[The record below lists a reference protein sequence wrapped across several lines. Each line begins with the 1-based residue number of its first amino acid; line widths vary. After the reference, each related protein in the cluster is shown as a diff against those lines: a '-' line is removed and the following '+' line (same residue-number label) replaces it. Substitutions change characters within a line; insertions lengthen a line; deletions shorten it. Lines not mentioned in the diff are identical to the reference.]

1 VAHPDQC
8 GYNCDFRMVRNI
20 MVRKMKFSQSF
31 LLGIALLVPTLAL
44 AQQTSLPPAPALAAK
59 SYLLYDFS
67 SNQILRSHNA
77 SERIAPASLTK
88 LMTAY
93 LTFTALKLKQLTLDQ
108 STLPT
113 AEILLSKDVGS
124 RMFLEKDQV
133 VTIAELLRGL
143 IVLSGNDAARVL
155 ATVIAGNEV
164 DFAALMNKEAQRLNM
179 KDSHFVNATGVPH
192 PQHYTSAYD
201 LALLAAAIVRDFPEH
216 YPLYSLREYQY
227 NNIQQANRNRL
238 LWLDPY
244 TDGMS
249 TCYSESAD
257 FCLVASARRDQRR
270 LISVVLGAASDN
282 MRVAESQK
290 LLNYGFQNFEAVR
303 LYQKNQPVAGVR
315 LWKGTAGKVN
325 IGFRRDLTLSI
336 PTGQLAQLKA
346 TMETHQPLIAP
357 VSGGQKIGLMK
368 LTLNGNL
375 YAEFPLVALEPVP
388 LANVFSRG
396 WDSIRLLLQ

>member
-1 VAHPDQC
+1 
-8 GYNCDFRMVRNI
+8 

-325 IGFRRDLTLSI
+325 IGFRRDLILSI

>member
-1 VAHPDQC
+1 
-8 GYNCDFRMVRNI
+8 

-31 LLGIALLVPTLAL
+31 LVIIALLVSPLAL
-44 AQQTSLPPAPALAAK
+44 AQQASLPPAPVLAAR

-67 SNQILRSHNA
+67 SNQILLSHNA
-77 SERIAPASLTK
+77 RERIEPASLTK

-93 LTFTALKLKQLTLDQ
+93 LTFTALKLNQLALGQ

-113 AEILLSKDVGS
+113 AEVLLSKEVES
-124 RMFLEKDQV
+124 RMFLEQNKA

-143 IVLSGNDAARVL
+143 IVQSGNDAARML
-155 ATVIAGNEV
+155 ATAIAGNEA
-164 DFAALMNKEAQRLNM
+164 DFAELMNKEAQRLNM

-201 LALLAAAIVRDFPEH
+201 LTLLAAAIVRDFPEH
-216 YPLYSLREYQY
+216 YPLYSMREYQY
-227 NNIQQANRNRL
+227 NNMKQSNRNRL
-238 LWLDPY
+238 LWMDPY

-249 TCYSESAD
+249 TGYGESAD

-282 MRVAESQK
+282 LRAAESQK
-290 LLNYGFQNFEAVR
+290 LLNYGFQSFEAVR

-315 LWKGTAGKVN
+315 LWKGAASTVN
-325 IGFRRDLTLSI
+325 VGFRRDLTLSI

-346 TMETHQPLIAP
+346 TMETQQPLMAP

-368 LTLNGNL
+368 LTLDGKP

-388 LANVFSRG
+388 LANIFSRG
-396 WDSIRLLLQ
+396 WDSIRLLFQ

>member
-1 VAHPDQC
+1 
-8 GYNCDFRMVRNI
+8 

-164 DFAALMNKEAQRLNM
+164 DFAALMNKAQ
-179 KDSHFVNATGVPH
+179 
-192 PQHYTSAYD
+192 PQTTC
-201 LALLAAAIVRDFPEH
+201 ALPK
-216 YPLYSLREYQY
+216 
-227 NNIQQANRNRL
+227 
-238 LWLDPY
+238 
-244 TDGMS
+244 
-249 TCYSESAD
+249 
-257 FCLVASARRDQRR
+257 AR
-270 LISVVLGAASDN
+270 SC
-282 MRVAESQK
+282 
-290 LLNYGFQNFEAVR
+290 
-303 LYQKNQPVAGVR
+303 
-315 LWKGTAGKVN
+315 
-325 IGFRRDLTLSI
+325 
-336 PTGQLAQLKA
+336 
-346 TMETHQPLIAP
+346 
-357 VSGGQKIGLMK
+357 
-368 LTLNGNL
+368 
-375 YAEFPLVALEPVP
+375 
-388 LANVFSRG
+388 
-396 WDSIRLLLQ
+396 

>member
-1 VAHPDQC
+1 MAHLEQC
-8 GYNCDFRMVRNI
+8 GYNCGFRMLRNI

-31 LLGIALLVPTLAL
+31 LVIIALLLPTLAH
-44 AQQTSLPPAPALAAK
+44 AQQANLPPAPELTAR

-67 SNQILRSHNA
+67 SNQILLSHNA

-93 LTFTALKLKQLTLDQ
+93 LTFTALQLNQLALGQ

-113 AEILLSKDVGS
+113 AEVLLSKEVGS
-124 RMFLEKDQV
+124 RMFLEKDKA

-143 IVLSGNDAARVL
+143 IVQSGNDAARVL

-164 DFAALMNKEAQRLNM
+164 DFATLMNKEAQRLNM

-216 YPLYSLREYQY
+216 YPLYSMREYQY
-227 NNIQQANRNRL
+227 NNIMQANRNRL

-249 TCYSESAD
+249 TCYNESAD
-257 FCLVASARRDQRR
+257 FCLVASAKRDQRR

-282 MRVAESQK
+282 LRVAESQK

-315 LWKGTAGKVN
+315 LWKGAASKVN
-325 IGFRRDLTLSI
+325 VGFRRDLTLSI

-346 TMETHQPLIAP
+346 TMETQQPLMAP

-368 LTLNGNL
+368 LTLEGKP

-388 LANVFSRG
+388 LANIFSRG
-396 WDSIRLLLQ
+396 WDSIRLLFQ

>member
-1 VAHPDQC
+1 
-8 GYNCDFRMVRNI
+8 